1 MTDMFQHWKDNRFII
16 APTELTDNERLV
28 ILTDIPYWIKKIN
41 ELNHWCNTRDAV
53 VSGMTVTFGSERT
66 LLEFVLKWT

>member
-1 MTDMFQHWKDNRFII
+1 MTDLFQHWKDNRFVI

-28 ILTDIPYWIKKIN
+28 ILTDITYWTNNID
-41 ELNHWCNTRDAV
+41 ELNHWCNDRDAV